1 MRVLIVEDEVRLA
14 RNIASVL
21 AEVVGFAV
29 DLSHEGEDGQHMAM
43 TNPYDLIILDLM
55 LPKVDG
61 LAILSRL
68 RSREVLTPVL
78 VLTARD
84 GAGDVIR
91 GLNLGCDDYLTKP
104 FDMGELVARCKA
116 LIRRAHG
123 KPSPVLRVGPLSI
136 NTHTRQVTFKGKS
149 SFLPAMEYRLLEYLA
164 MRANQ
169 VVSQADI
176 LDHLYDF
183 NSERFSNVVAVY
195 ISALRRRFDPKP
207 PHTLIHTLRGHG
219 YLLGEP
225 PS

>member
-21 AEVVGFAV
+21 ADVAGFAV
-29 DLSHEGEDGQHMAM
+29 DLSHEGEDGQHMAL

-61 LAILSRL
+61 WTILRRM
-68 RSREVLTPVL
+68 RSEEVLTPVL

-84 GAGDVIR
+84 SAGDVIR
-91 GLNLGCDDYLTKP
+91 GLDLGCDDYLTKP

-123 KPSPVLRVGPLSI
+123 KPAPVLRVGPLSI
-136 NTHTRQVTFKGKS
+136 NTHTRGV
-149 SFLPAMEYRLLEYLA
+149 SFEGRSYVLPAMEYRLLEYLA
-164 MRANQ
+164 MRAGE
-169 VVSQADI
+169 VVSESDI
-176 LDHLYDF
+176 LEHLYDF

-195 ISALRRRFDPKP
+195 ISALRRRFDPNR
-207 PHTLIHTLRGHG
+207 PHKLIHTLRGHG
-219 YLLGEP
+219 YLLGEQ